1 MIYASIGRRHIGLH
15 IYEVHIYEEYEILAD
30 PAGGLPTT
38 LPFEGDF
45 FNEKQGFLEKYIMR
59 VADVPAENV
68 HRCFRLPAHGGVM
81 QLVGVH
87 GGGSPIMEEIAVY
100 QTILK
105 TKRR

>member
-1 MIYASIGRRHIGLH
+1 
-15 IYEVHIYEEYEILAD
+15 
-30 PAGGLPTT
+30 
-38 LPFEGDF
+38 
-45 FNEKQGFLEKYIMR
+45 MR

-87 GGGSPIMEEIAVY
+87 GGGSPIMEEIAIY